1 MLEQA
6 AAQSWGVDAS
16 ECRARNHR
24 VVHLRRERRDEDSVE
39 VETGRSADFGEL
51 ASAAAALP
59 VPQPQSLKLK
69 DRKEWSYI
77 GKPMRLVDLADTTPG
92 RANFGI
98 DMRLPGIGRK

>member
-1 MLEQA
+1 MREFGAAARMMLEQA

-59 VPQPQSLKLK
+59 VPQPQSRKRK
-69 DRKEWSYI
+69 DRKEWRHL
-77 GKPMRLVDLADTTPG
+77 GKPLEGKRHG
-92 RANFGI
+92 EEKRG
-98 DMRLPGIGRK
+98 

>member
-1 MLEQA
+1 MRDFGAAARMMLEQA

-59 VPQPQSLKLK
+59 VPQPQSLKRSEEHTSELQALMRISYAVFCLK
-69 DRKEWSYI
+69 K
-77 GKPMRLVDLADTTPG
+77 KKTT
-92 RANFGI
+92 
-98 DMRLPGIGRK
+98 